1 MGAFGVDVPV
11 TGGYF
16 PYFADG
22 AGWTTT
28 FQFTCLS
35 ASGCLADISAYGS
48 DGRNLPLRLKVT
60 TSLFGEETVQDVAG
74 AKFNLQIYRHS
85 TVILQTLGTA
95 PSLTTGGLDMTANG
109 AMTGFAVLRQKS
121 DGRAD
126 FEATVPMEPRSFYD
140 SGTVAFDHRGGG
152 ATGIALTNLSPTVSA
167 EVRVQG
173 LDLGGSILF
182 SQTLTLEARN
192 SLSFDAAIRY
202 PELRNRVGIIRL
214 YSPGGMLGGMAFRF
228 NPTGP
233 FTTTPFFTNDN
244 R

>member
-1 MGAFGVDVPV
+1 MK
-11 TGGYF
+11 
-16 PYFADG
+16 
-22 AGWTTT
+22 
-28 FQFTCLS
+28 
-35 ASGCLADISAYGS
+35 I
-48 DGRNLPLRLKVT
+48 T
-60 TSLFGEETVQDVAG
+60 TSEFGNDIVQDVAG
-74 AKFNLQIYRHS
+74 ARFNIQIYRHS
-85 TVILQTLGTA
+85 SVIMQTLGTA

-126 FEATVPMEPRSFYD
+126 YEATVPMEPRTFYD

-152 ATGIALTNLSPTVSA
+152 STGIAVSNLSATTSA

-173 LDLGGSILF
+173 LDLGGNILF
-182 SQTLTLEARN
+182 SSAVALEPRN
-192 SLSFDAAIRY
+192 TLSFDAAIRY
-202 PELRNRVGIIRL
+202 PELRNRVGIVRF
-214 YSPGGMLGGMAFRF
+214 YSPGGTLGGMAFRF